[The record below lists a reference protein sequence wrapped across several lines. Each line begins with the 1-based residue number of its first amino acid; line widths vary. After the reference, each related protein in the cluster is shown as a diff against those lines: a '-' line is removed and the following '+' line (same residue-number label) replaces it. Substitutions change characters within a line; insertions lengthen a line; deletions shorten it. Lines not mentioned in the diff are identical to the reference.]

1 MSDGPHRSLPMHQ
14 WWKRF
19 AERANIAAFE
29 IPDVAASA
37 IPALGKDWTQE
48 TNADFIGV
56 LLAMSDS
63 QNQSLFTNDELK
75 ARLPELDALAGRGLG
90 RSVVDNLTRLSTS
103 DYSDMGDLLVKAVTS
118 ALRQRGAAV
127 ARQ

>member
-14 WWKRF
+14 GWKRF
-19 AERANIAAFE
+19 AERANTVAFE
-29 IPDVAASA
+29 MADVAASA

-56 LLAMSDS
+56 LLSMADS
-63 QNQSLFTNDELK
+63 PNYSLFANDELK
-75 ARLPELDALAGRGLG
+75 ARLPELEAVAGRGLG

-103 DYSDMGDLLVKAVTS
+103 TVTK
-118 ALRQRGAAV
+118 G
-127 ARQ
+127 